1 MGNSL
6 LLVWLKFF
14 LGNNG
19 SSILSAFIA
28 VALIETYKVL
38 VSDTDPWPRTFEPK
52 KKIKLIDQMI
62 EYFTEREEYER
73 CAKLVKVKEQ
83 VIKDVENN
91 K

>member
-1 MGNSL
+1 MEQFSDMFENFMGKNMKNYL
-6 LLVWLKFF
+6 DLT
-14 LGNNG
+14 
-19 SSILSAFIA
+19 
-28 VALIETYKVL
+28 LIETYKVL

-83 VIKDVENN
+83 VIKDVEDN